1 MLSLT
6 LALLGLA
13 GGSLYSAMQSRLQAP
28 ERAGVARER
37 VFAVRLVDLVPGTV
51 TPVLETFGEVRS
63 RRTMELRA
71 PMAGRVIAL
80 ADSFADGAEVTGGQL
95 LLRMDPADAQAAR
108 DLAEADLDR
117 ARLDLGDAERAVGLA
132 AEDTAAARV
141 QADLRARA
149 LERQRDLA
157 ARGVGT
163 DAAIETAEL
172 ALSSARQA
180 VLSRRS
186 AEAQAQSRRDQAEAA
201 LERARIQLAE
211 AERRLAET
219 ELHAEFAGTLADVTA
234 VVGGLLGNN
243 ERIGRI
249 IDPEALEVA
258 FRVSTA
264 QYARLVDET
273 GALIDTEV
281 RVALDVMGTEIFST
295 GRLARVSASVGEA
308 ATGRLIYV
316 ALDAPRGFR
325 PGDFVAVQ
333 VPEPPM
339 DGLALLPAT
348 ALDAAGTVLVLGS
361 DDRLIAEAVELVRR
375 QGDRVLVHAPHLA
388 GAQVVAERGP
398 NLGAGIRVRPVG
410 PEGAEAAATPAAM
423 TVSNEAAGNEA
434 AGNGA
439 AGNGA
444 SGGGPSN
451 AGAARDRAANAPRD
465 GATADRG
472 RAGPDPRARAGQS
485 ATAEGSA
492 MVTLTPERRAELIAF
507 VEADTGMPEAARA
520 RVLAQLGADEV
531 PAQTIARIEARMG
544 G

>member
-1 MLSLT
+1 MRFLARSLVGLFMLSLT
-6 LALLGLA
+6 LGLLGLA
-13 GGSLYSAMQSRLQAP
+13 GGSIYSAMQARLAAP

-37 VFAVRLVDLVPGTV
+37 IFAVRLVEVVPETV

-80 ADSFADGAEVTGGQL
+80 AEGFADGAEVAAGEL

-108 DLAEADLDR
+108 DLTGADLAR
-117 ARLDLGDAERAVGLA
+117 ARLDLEDAVRAVALA
-132 AEDTAAARV
+132 AEDTAAAQV

-157 ARGVGT
+157 GRGVGT

-172 ALSSARQA
+172 ALSSAQQS

-219 ELHAEFAGTLADVTA
+219 ELHVEFAGTLADVTA

-264 QYARLVDET
+264 QYVRLVDET
-273 GALIDTEV
+273 GALIDTQV
-281 RVALDVMGTEIFST
+281 RIALDVMGTEIFST

-325 PGDFVAVQ
+325 PGDFVALQ
-333 VPEPPM
+333 VPEPPL
-339 DGLALLPAT
+339 DGLARLPAT
-348 ALDAAGTVLVLGS
+348 ALDTSGNVLVLGP
-361 DDRLIAEAVELVRR
+361 DERLESASVDLVRR
-375 QGDRVLVHAPHLA
+375 QGDMVLVRAPHLA
-388 GAQVVAERGP
+388 GAQVVSERGP

-410 PEGAEAAATPAAM
+410 TDG
-423 TVSNEAAGNEA
+423 
-434 AGNGA
+434 
-439 AGNGA
+439 
-444 SGGGPSN
+444 
-451 AGAARDRAANAPRD
+451 AGAAAAPTAAMAARNAARDETAGAAAR
-465 GATADRG
+465 RG
-472 RAGPDPRARAGQS
+472 TGQS
-485 ATAEGSA
+485 AEADGAA
-492 MVTLTPERRAELIAF
+492 MVTLSPERRAELIAF
-507 VEADTGMPEAARA
+507 VEADTAMPEAARA
-520 RVLAQLGADEV
+520 RVVAQLTADEV
-531 PAQTIARIEARMG
+531 PARVVARIEERMG